1 MLTFTLSVSLG
12 EILCAIAAV
21 ALAIVLYRRCRILHR
36 AVGLPLGH
44 NRVGVLYER
53 DDLAAKLAVAV
64 SLIVSRAELD
74 SVREDDQGTRLL
86 NALRETCLAIVES
99 TWLRDLER
107 AYEDSKNRRIAAYEQ
122 STSISELRGK
132 IEHEN
137 RRLRREIEAVSHRL
151 EQMLDASHGRSAKA
165 SDKLS
170 QILDRILR

>member
-1 MLTFTLSVSLG
+1 MPTFTLSVSLG
-12 EILCAIAAV
+12 EILCAVAAAV
-21 ALAIVLYRRCRILHR
+21 LAIILYRRCRILHHASGYNR
-36 AVGLPLGH
+36 A
-44 NRVGVLYER
+44 GVLYER
-53 DDLAAKLAVAV
+53 DDLVAKLAVAV

-74 SVREDDQGTRLL
+74 SIPEDDQGAQLL

-107 AYEDSKNRRIAAYEQ
+107 AYEDSKNRRISAYEQ

-137 RRLRREIEAVSHRL
+137 RRLRHEIEAIGHRL
-151 EQMLDASHGRSAKA
+151 EQMLDASHGRSARA

-170 QILDRILR
+170 QVLDRILR